1 MNAHFFED
9 FDLPFESTAVKTIA
23 GDAHHQHTARGR
35 VAVKDGNVGIAHAS
49 KIVGAAQS
57 GRAGADDGDLLLI
70 GDIDG
75 TAADRFGDIAF
86 GALKILLGNELL
98 DFVDGKR
105 LVKRAAGAGILTAAI
120 ADITADRG

>member
-9 FDLPFESTAVKTIA
+9 FDLTLKSASIQTIA

-49 KIVGAAQS
+49 EIVGAAQS
-57 GRAGADDGDLLLI
+57 GRAGADNGDLLLI

-86 GALKILLGNELL
+86 GALEILLGNELL
-98 DFVDGKR
+98 DLVDGKR
-105 LVKRAAGAGILTAAI
+105 LVE
-120 ADITADRG
+120 